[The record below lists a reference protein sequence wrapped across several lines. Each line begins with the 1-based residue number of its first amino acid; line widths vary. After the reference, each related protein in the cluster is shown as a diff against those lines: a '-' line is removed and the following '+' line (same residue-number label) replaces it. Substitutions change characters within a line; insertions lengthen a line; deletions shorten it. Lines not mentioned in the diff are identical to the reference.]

1 MPRYKTTVGYKRKR
15 STAAMSQSYASK
27 KARTILGNITG
38 KVTPGRTT
46 LASYGGPFS
55 GKKSLTFLYQTGL
68 REVTA
73 VAGATSYARIVCN
86 GMFDVD
92 YDNLLDNKQ
101 PLYFDT
107 LLSST
112 GPYQQYKVISWKT
125 TWNLINETDKAV
137 TVWVVPAGVGAGDLD
152 TPTEVANYP
161 GVKRIFLAAKGG
173 MDRSSCTVTGH
184 FKDMYPSMTQDN
196 GLIGVYNSNPGNAI
210 YGGIVVQNSDLT
222 NIPVLKVAVKHEAYT
237 ELQNVDAIQS

>member
-1 MPRYKTTVGYKRKR
+1 MAKTTGVKRTVS
-15 STAAMSQSYASK
+15 STSQFQRAAKMRK
-27 KARTILGNITG
+27 TTLGTITG
-38 KVTPGRTT
+38 KVSPSSTT
-46 LASYGGPFS
+46 LATYGGPFA

-68 REVTA
+68 REVTS

-92 YDNLLDNKQ
+92 YDNVLDNKQ
-101 PLYFDT
+101 PLYFDS

-125 TWNLINETDKAV
+125 TWNLINETDKSV
-137 TVWVVPAGVGAGDLD
+137 TVWVVPAGIGSGDID
-152 TPTEVANYP
+152 SPTEVANYP
-161 GVKRIFLAAKGG
+161 GVKRVFLSAKGG
-173 MDRSSCTVTGH
+173 MDRTSVSVTGH